1 MGENEITGLA
11 RRIDQLIQLCDQL
24 RQENRLLRSSEQAWK
39 SERAQL
45 IEKNEMARVKVE
57 AMISRLKALEQET

>member
-1 MGENEITGLA
+1 MGEDDITGLA
-11 RRIDQLIQLCDQL
+11 RRIDQLIELCDQL

-45 IEKNEMARVKVE
+45 IEKNELARTKVE

>member
-1 MGENEITGLA
+1 MGEDEITGLA

-24 RQENRLLRSSEQAWK
+24 SKENRLLRSSDKAWK